1 MTGSGCLLTEQ
12 ARKLLMG
19 LMPPIIMIVL
29 NVAMFGVALPIIRDE
44 FAISADMT
52 AWLVTAYTLP
62 FVNMMP
68 LYGRLGDGL
77 GKRRLFI
84 IGSLT
89 FLVGTVI
96 TLWTETLGGLML
108 GRVVQGMG
116 AGCVNPLSIAII
128 SERFPPQER
137 GQALGTW
144 NSVGPFGAV
153 VGPLLGG
160 FLVDHLGWRT
170 VFVPVLI
177 FGLGAVWAIKSMV
190 PPGQRTFV
198 QPGFVRLFDWWG
210 VLFLA
215 AGTISLLFYTS
226 SRPITGVDALRDWRL
241 LAATLLFFGLFIFR
255 EKYRVNPFINLQIW
269 QTPGFSRASLGASI
283 RMFTMSSMFFLAPLY
298 LADVHQMK
306 ATPIGTMLTVH
317 AAALMVVMRLGG
329 QLADRWGSRYPVMIG
344 ATLQTVTLIYFA
356 MLPGSAGMGWIAV
369 GLFVHGFGA
378 GGYLAALHRTAMAA
392 VSSEQM
398 GMAAG
403 VYSMVRFLGTAVGTT
418 LVGVILQYGLERWTV
433 LQAYQ
438 LVYWFIAI
446 MALLAV
452 VVGWG
457 IREDYSTVS
466 QPSSKPRSVS
476 VSGKSVSD

>member
-1 MTGSGCLLTEQ
+1 
-12 ARKLLMG
+12 MG

-29 NVAMFGVALPIIRDE
+29 NVAMFGVALPVVRDE

-62 FVNMMP
+62 FVVMMP

-84 IGSLT
+84 VGST
-89 FLVGTVI
+89 IFLMGTTI
-96 TLWTETLGGLML
+96 TLLADTLGGLML
-108 GRVVQGMG
+108 GRVVQGVG

-128 SERFPPQER
+128 SERFPLQER
-137 GQALGTW
+137 GLALGTW
-144 NSVGPFGAV
+144 NAVGPFGAV

-170 VFVPVLI
+170 VFGPVLLV
-177 FGLGAVWAIKSMV
+177 GLGAVWAIKTLV
-190 PPGQRTFV
+190 PPGGRAFI
-198 QPGFVRLFDWWG
+198 QPGFIKMFDWWG
-210 VLFLA
+210 VLLLA
-215 AGTISLLFYTS
+215 AGVTALLFYTS
-226 SRPITGVDALRDWRL
+226 SRPITGVEALRDWRL
-241 LAATLLFFGLFIFR
+241 LALTLLFLGGFIFW
-255 EKYRVNPFINLQIW
+255 EKRRHNPFVNLNIRR
-269 QTPGFSRASLGASI
+269 TPGFSRASLGASI

-298 LADVHQMK
+298 LADVYHLN

-317 AAALMVVMRLGG
+317 AAALMVIMRLGG
-329 QLADRWGSRYPVMIG
+329 QLADRWGSRYPVMVG
-344 ATLQTVTLIYFA
+344 ATGQTVALIYFA
-356 MLPGSAGMGWIAV
+356 MLPGSVGMGWIAA
-369 GLFVHGFGA
+369 GLFVHGLAA

-392 VSSEQM
+392 VPTEQM

-418 LVGVILQYGLERWTV
+418 LVGVVLQYGLERWSV

-438 LVYWFIAI
+438 VVYWFIAVVA
-446 MALLAV
+446 MLGV

-466 QPSSKPRSVS
+466 RPSSKPASMTGGS
-476 VSGKSVSD
+476 ASD